1 MQLSKGIT
9 PNDIHFFLQL
19 YGGHNMT
26 TNIKKQVMNLNDV
39 LALLGISKSTLYR
52 LIDAGSFPKPFKLG
66 VRLNAWRV
74 ETIETWL
81 MAKGGI

>member
-1 MQLSKGIT
+1 
-9 PNDIHFFLQL
+9 
-19 YGGHNMT
+19 MT
-26 TNIKKQVMNLNDV
+26 TNIQKQVMNLNDV
-39 LALLGISKSTLYR
+39 LAILGISKSTLYR

-81 MAKGGI
+81 MNKGGN

>member
-1 MQLSKGIT
+1 
-9 PNDIHFFLQL
+9 
-19 YGGHNMT
+19 MT

-74 ETIETWL
+74 ETVETWL
-81 MAKGGI
+81 MAKGGAV

>member
-1 MQLSKGIT
+1 
-9 PNDIHFFLQL
+9 
-19 YGGHNMT
+19 MT
-26 TNIKKQVMNLNDV
+26 TNIQKQVMNLNDV

-81 MAKGGI
+81 MAKGGAV

>member
-1 MQLSKGIT
+1 
-9 PNDIHFFLQL
+9 
-19 YGGHNMT
+19 MT

-52 LIDAGSFPKPFKLG
+52 LIDSGSCPKPFKLG

-81 MAKGGI
+81 MAKGGAV

>member
-1 MQLSKGIT
+1 
-9 PNDIHFFLQL
+9 
-19 YGGHNMT
+19 MT
-26 TNIKKQVMNLNDV
+26 TNIQKQVMNLNDV

-52 LIDAGSFPKPFKLG
+52 LIDAGMFPKPFKLG

-81 MAKGGI
+81 MAKGGAV

>member
-1 MQLSKGIT
+1 
-9 PNDIHFFLQL
+9 
-19 YGGHNMT
+19 MT

-52 LIDAGSFPKPFKLG
+52 LIDAGHFPKPFKLG

-81 MAKGGI
+81 ATQGGAA